1 MNGAAF
7 ADTIKVGVVGPFSGP
22 FAIQGKNFKA
32 GIDAYM
38 ALNGSKVGDDDI
50 EIVYRDMPQ
59 ADPAQAK
66 ALAQELVVKEG
77 VQYLAG
83 FYFTPD
89 AMAVTPLLEQAN
101 VPLVIM
107 NAATSAI
114 VTKSPLV
121 VRTSF
126 TLWQTSVPMAKV
138 ANERGVKKVITVV
151 SDYGPGVDAETAFT
165 TTFEADGGEI
175 VESIRMPLSTNDFSP
190 IMQRVKDS
198 GAEAV
203 FAFLPSGPTTL
214 GFVKSYNENGAEG
227 GRHPVPGARR
237 PDPGIRPAGARR
249 LARSASSPPSTMR
262 SRTIRPRTR
271 SSSRPHARRSAIRPN
286 SRFPSVG
293 AYDGM
298 HVIYKMIEATGGKQ
312 DAQKAVDAVK
322 GLAWES
328 PRGPVS
334 IDAESRHITQNIYLR
349 EVAKAEDGTY
359 YNKEIA
365 TFEKHDRSWSRGSEI
380 GAFLPHRPGA
390 DASGTDLT
398 RRAARSCRPSSASRS
413 TRWPTAWCC
422 SSSRSACR

>member
-1 MNGAAF
+1 MKRTVLAALAALIIGGVAQ
-7 ADTIKVGVVGPFSGP
+7 ADTIKIGVIGPFSGP
-22 FAIQGKNFKA
+22 FALQGKNFKA

-50 EIVYRDMPQ
+50 EIIYRDVPQ
-59 ADPAQAK
+59 PDPAQSK

-77 VQYLAG
+77 VRYLAG

-126 TLWQTSVPMAKV
+126 TLWQTSTPIAKV
-138 ANERGVKKVITVV
+138 AKDAGVSKVISVV
-151 SDYGPGVDAETAFT
+151 SDYGPGVDAENAFKKG
-165 TTFEADGGEI
+165 FEAVGGEI
-175 VESIRMPLSTNDFSP
+175 VEAIRMPLATNDFSP

-198 GAEAV
+198 GAEGL

-214 GFVKSYNENGAEG
+214 GFVKAFNENRLKDAGIKFFAPGDLTQESDLPALGEAALGIQTTFHYAVSHDSPENKAFVEAAGKAIGNPAE
-227 GRHPVPGARR
+227 
-237 PDPGIRPAGARR
+237 
-249 LARSASSPPSTMR
+249 LS
-262 SRTIRPRTR
+262 
-271 SSSRPHARRSAIRPN
+271 
-286 SRFPSVG
+286 FPSVG

-298 HVIYKMIEATGGKQ
+298 YVIYKMIEATGGEQ

-322 GLAWES
+322 GLSWTS

-334 IDAESRHITQNIYLR
+334 IDPESRHITQNIYLR
-349 EVAKAEDGTY
+349 EVAKAEDGSY
-359 YNKEIA
+359 YNKEIV
-365 TFEKHDRSWSRGSEI
+365 TFEKQGD
-380 GAFLPHRPGA
+380 PG
-390 DASGTDLT
+390 L
-398 RRAARSCRPSSASRS
+398 AALK
-413 TRWPTAWCC
+413 
-422 SSSRSACR
+422 

>member
-1 MNGAAF
+1 MKRIILAALAALATSVAAQ

-22 FAIQGKNFKA
+22 FALQGKNFKA

-38 ALNGSKVGDDDI
+38 AVNGAKVGDDDI
-50 EIVYRDMPQ
+50 EIIYRDVPQ
-59 ADPAQAK
+59 ADPAQSK

-126 TLWQTSVPMAKV
+126 TLWQTSTPIAKV
-138 ANERGVKKVITVV
+138 AKDAGVSKIISVV
-151 SDYGPGVDAETAFT
+151 SDYGPGVDAENAFKAG
-165 TTFEADGGEI
+165 FEAVGGEI
-175 VESIRMPLSTNDFSP
+175 VEAIRMPLSTNDFSP
-190 IMQRVKDS
+190 IMQRIKDS
-198 GAEAV
+198 GAEGV

-214 GFVKSYNENGAEG
+214 GFVKAFDENGLKDGGIKFFAPGDLTQESDLPALGDAALGLQTTFHYAVSHDSPENKAFVEAAAKAIGNPAELSF
-227 GRHPVPGARR
+227 
-237 PDPGIRPAGARR
+237 PA
-249 LARSASSPPSTMR
+249 
-262 SRTIRPRTR
+262 
-271 SSSRPHARRSAIRPN
+271 
-286 SRFPSVG
+286 VG

-298 HVIYKMIEATGGKQ
+298 HVIYKMIEATSGEQ

-322 GLAWES
+322 GLSWTS

-334 IDAESRHITQNIYLR
+334 IDPESRHITQNIYLR
-349 EVAKAEDGTY
+349 EVAKADDGTY
-359 YNKEIA
+359 YNKEIQ
-365 TFEKHDRSWSRGSEI
+365 TFEKQGD
-380 GAFLPHRPGA
+380 PG
-390 DASGTDLT
+390 L
-398 RRAARSCRPSSASRS
+398 AAVK
-413 TRWPTAWCC
+413 
-422 SSSRSACR
+422 

>member
-1 MNGAAF
+1 MKALLLAATAVLAF
-7 ADTIKVGVVGPFSGP
+7 CGSAYADTIKVGVVGPFSGP

-38 ALNGSKVGDDDI
+38 ALNGSKVGADDI
-50 EIVYRDMPQ
+50 EIIYRDVPTP
-59 ADPAQAK
+59 DPAQAK

-77 VQYLAG
+77 VQYLTG

-126 TLWQTSVPMAKV
+126 TLWQTSAPMAKV
-138 ANERGVKKVITVV
+138 ASERGIKKVITVV
-151 SDYGPGVDAETAFT
+151 SDYGPGVDSETAFKK
-165 TTFEADGGEI
+165 TFEAAGGTV

-198 GAEAV
+198 GAATV

-214 GFVKSYNENGAEG
+214 GFVKAYNENGLKEAGIQFLAPGDLTQESDLPALGDAAIGLTTTFHYAVSHVSPENKTFVEAARKAIGNPAELSF
-227 GRHPVPGARR
+227 
-237 PDPGIRPAGARR
+237 PA
-249 LARSASSPPSTMR
+249 
-262 SRTIRPRTR
+262 
-271 SSSRPHARRSAIRPN
+271 
-286 SRFPSVG
+286 VG

-365 TFEKHDRSWSRGSEI
+365 TFEKQTD
-380 GAFLPHRPGA
+380 PGLA
-390 DASGTDLT
+390 ASK
-398 RRAARSCRPSSASRS
+398 
-413 TRWPTAWCC
+413 
-422 SSSRSACR
+422 